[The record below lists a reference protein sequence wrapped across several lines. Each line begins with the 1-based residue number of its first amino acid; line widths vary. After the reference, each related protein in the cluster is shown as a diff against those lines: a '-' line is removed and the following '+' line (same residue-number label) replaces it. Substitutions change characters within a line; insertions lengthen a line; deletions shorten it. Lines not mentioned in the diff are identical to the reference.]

1 MYINHTKR
9 WIMQKLK
16 ENIRQKILQSAATEF
31 NEKGFDNAS
40 MRKIASRAEI
50 TPGNIYRYFKNK
62 KTLLTAVL
70 EPIMAEINRAL
81 LESTDGKIDMNTNI
95 EAFLKKND
103 TFNIDVKNF
112 SRKFVAINHQYKD
125 GMSFIAKEDA
135 YRSPIHEWLSEA
147 LYAYYGSRRK
157 DAAPELIKMLS
168 SIASITLIDTVTESL
183 KYDAAC
189 ATLHLDESEVIYE
202 CITSIMNKGETLV

>member
-1 MYINHTKR
+1 
-9 WIMQKLK
+9 MQKLK
-16 ENIRQKILQSAATEF
+16 ENIRQKILQSAAAEF
-31 NEKGFDNAS
+31 NEKGFDHAS
-40 MRKIASRAEI
+40 MRRIAAQAGI

-70 EPIMAEINRAL
+70 QPIMTEINRAL
-81 LESTDGKIDMNTNI
+81 LESTDGKMDMNADI
-95 EAFLKKND
+95 EDFLKKNE

-112 SRKFVAINHQYKD
+112 SKKFVAINHQYKD
-125 GMSFIAKEDA
+125 GMSFIAKEEA

-147 LYAYYGSRRK
+147 LFAYYGSRRK
-157 DAAPELIKMLS
+157 EAAPELIKMLS

-183 KYDAAC
+183 RYDSAC
-189 ATLHLDESEVIYE
+189 EKLHLDESEVIYE